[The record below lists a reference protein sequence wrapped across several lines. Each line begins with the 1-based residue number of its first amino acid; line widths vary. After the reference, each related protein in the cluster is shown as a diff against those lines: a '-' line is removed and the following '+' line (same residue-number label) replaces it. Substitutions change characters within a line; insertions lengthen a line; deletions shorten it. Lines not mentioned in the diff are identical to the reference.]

1 MVRSLLSTV
10 FLVLPASYLFA
21 GTLADEESFAP
32 TAPVE
37 NPASNLVSR
46 TPANCDDPEVPY
58 HYETPNNGTVRLTA
72 QNQTGVSISGDVI
85 REGPLSGEII
95 KEFTVPAGGN
105 FVFVDDDVLS
115 GTTYLYVFEYRREDN
130 PNYVI
135 NLDSITPVA
144 TQPALGSFNIIATSY
159 DGAYDVIRDGYV
171 VQIDNTNVQA
181 EANADYTRSVVFYL
195 NGKKYIDNVAPFSLF
210 GDICGDYLPGRFE
223 NGDYSLV
230 AIAYPK
236 IFGQGISGDTARV
249 DFSVNI
255 LYPDGLSV
263 MPNPVTENTVVQLSG
278 LPDEPVVAYLNSFTW
293 PYRRLLYQGTLDSNG
308 QLEFP
313 LPSENLQQGI
323 YIVTAKV
330 GQKFFWKRIL
340 VE

>member
-1 MVRSLLSTV
+1 MAKILLPSLL
-10 FLVLPASYLFA
+10 LVLPASYLLAGAFA
-21 GTLADEESFAP
+21 GEECFAPIHCVGTQATTLAYRA
-32 TAPVE
+32 
-37 NPASNLVSR
+37 LVN
-46 TPANCDDPEVPY
+46 TDDPEVPY
-58 HYETPNNGTVRLTA
+58 HYETLNNGTVRLTA

-105 FVFVDDDVLS
+105 FIFVDDDVLP

-135 NLDSITPVA
+135 NLDNITPVA
-144 TQPALGSFNIIATSY
+144 TQPALGRFNIVATSY
-159 DGAYDVIRDGYV
+159 DDAYDVIRNGYV

-181 EANADYTRSVVFYL
+181 EANPDFTKSVVFYL
-195 NGKKYIDNVAPFSLF
+195 NGKKYIDNAAPFSLF

-236 IFGQGISGDTARV
+236 MFGKGLPGDTARV

-263 MPNPVTENTVVQLSG
+263 MPNPITENSVVQATG
-278 LPDEPVVAYLNSFTW
+278 LPNDPVVIYLNSFTA
-293 PYRRLLYQGTLDSNG
+293 PYRRLLYQGTLDANG

-313 LPSENLQQGI
+313 LASENLSPGI
-323 YIVTAKV
+323 YILTAKV
-330 GQKFFWKRIL
+330 GQKFFWKRII

>member
-1 MVRSLLSTV
+1 MLL
-10 FLVLPASYLFA
+10 LLPASY
-21 GTLADEESFAP
+21 SFA
-32 TAPVE
+32 APCAE
-37 NPASNLVSR
+37 EERIAPIHLVAYLTDEVIS
-46 TPANCDDPEVPY
+46 TPPVNTSDAEVPY
-58 HYETPNNGTVRLTA
+58 HYETLTNGTVRLSA

-105 FVFVDDDVLS
+105 FTFVDDDVLP
-115 GTTYLYVFEYRREDN
+115 GTTYLYVFEYRRDDN

-135 NLDSITPVA
+135 NLDSITPIA
-144 TQPALGSFNIIATSY
+144 TQPALGSFNIVATSY
-159 DGAYDVIRDGYV
+159 DDAYDVIRNGYV

-181 EANADYTRSVVFYL
+181 EANADYTQSVVFYL
-195 NGKKYIDNVAPFSLF
+195 NGMKYIDNFAPFSLF

-236 IFGQGISGDTARV
+236 MFGKGTPGDTARV

-263 MPNPVTENTVVQLSG
+263 MPNPVTENSVVQVTG
-278 LPDEPVVAYLNSFTW
+278 MPNDPVIVYLNAFAR

-313 LPSENLQQGI
+313 IEAENLAEGI
-323 YIVTAKV
+323 YILTAKV
-330 GQKFFWKRIL
+330 GQKFYWKRII